1 MYAHIKGIAEEVLN
15 DRVIIDTVSGVGY
28 ELFCSNA
35 TLRKVKQGDSI
46 KLFTH
51 FHIAQ
56 DAVAMYG
63 FFTSEERAM
72 FRKLISVTR
81 VGPKLAL
88 SVLGTLS
95 VSDISLAIMTEN
107 AAAFDGVSGM
117 GRKTAARVLLELKE
131 KMDGDATLAGV
142 SQPSSNVSSNIT
154 SEATAA
160 LMSLGYD
167 GLTASR
173 AVASVDEANTVQEL
187 ITKALK
193 EIAKRGKK

>member
-1 MYAHIKGIAEEVLN
+1 MYAHIKGIAEDVLN
-15 DRVIIDTVSGVGY
+15 DRIIVDTPSGVGY
-28 ELFCSNA
+28 ELLCSNA
-35 TLRKVKQGDSI
+35 TLRRIKQGDNV

-63 FFTSEERAM
+63 FLTIEERAM

-88 SVLGTLS
+88 SVLSTLS

-131 KMDGDATLAGV
+131 KMDGDIAGIGA
-142 SQPSSNVSSNIT
+142 SQSDSSVSSDIT

-173 AVASVDEANTVQEL
+173 AVASVSEASTVQEL

-193 EIAKRGKK
+193 EIAKRGSK

>member
-1 MYAHIKGIAEEVLN
+1 MYAHIRGIAEEIFN
-15 DRVIIDTVSGVGY
+15 DRIIIDTASGVGY
-28 ELFCSNA
+28 ELLCSNA
-35 TLRKVKQGDSI
+35 TLRRIKQGDNV

-56 DAVAMYG
+56 DAVSMYG
-63 FFTSEERAM
+63 FLTSEERAM

-88 SVLGTLS
+88 SVLSTLS

-107 AAAFDGVSGM
+107 AAAFDSVSGM

-131 KMDGDATLAGV
+131 KMDFETQLGGA
-142 SQPSSNVSSNIT
+142 SQPANNINSNIVP
-154 SEATAA
+154 EATAA

-173 AVASVDEANTVQEL
+173 AVASVEEAKTVQEL

-193 EIAKRGKK
+193 EIAKRGSK